1 MREIRGEPEAAQAVE
16 GNDAAGTVRVRR
28 VVVANQFGLHAR
40 PAGQVARE
48 AQRFAASIAI
58 VGDGEAVDAKSI
70 LSLLT
75 LAASKGSVLE
85 IRADGPDAEDAV
97 TCIEGLFVSRF
108 GEGK

>member
-1 MREIRGEPEAAQAVE
+1 MTDD
-16 GNDAAGTVRVRR
+16 GNIPATTESVRR

-48 AQRFAASIAI
+48 AQRFSAAIRI
-58 VGDGEAVDAKSI
+58 VVDGEAVDAKSI

-75 LAASKGSVLE
+75 LAAAKGSVLE
-85 IRADGPDAEDAV
+85 IRAAGPDAEDAV
-97 TCIEGLFVSRF
+97 ACIEALFLRRF